1 MKNKRLIV
9 ILVTVVACLI
19 LLAFASPVFNK
30 VAEVISS
37 FAAGWGSISTTEE
50 VSETQITDENGIPYT
65 YPMFV
70 DDLEYLSAEEMIE
83 INEAYEAYLYERVYC
98 LYYNAYIHN
107 GAMSESEAQALAH
120 KEAEIE
126 VSDDDHRFFNENNI
140 RGYKYYGVFGEYV
153 VLVQQGNLAEYAEYA
168 FAEYIF
174 GYGSNATMLAYK
186 NGIVYELAKAY
197 EMGWLTDKDI
207 GDVYERYKAYDIFEK
222 EWLDN
227 MRNSKGKE
235 KNED

>member
-19 LLAFASPVFNK
+19 LLGFASPVFNK

-37 FAAGWGSISTTEE
+37 FAAGWESISTTEE

-83 INEAYEAYLYERVYC
+83 INEAYEAYLYERVYG

-186 NGIVYELAKAY
+186 NGIIYELAKAY

-222 EWLDN
+222 EMN
-227 MRNSKGKE
+227 IHG
-235 KNED
+235 

>member
-37 FAAGWGSISTTEE
+37 FAAGWGNISTTEE

-83 INEAYEAYLYERVYC
+83 INEAYEAYLYERVYG

-107 GAMSESEAQALAH
+107 GAMSESEVQALAH

-140 RGYKYYGVFGEYV
+140 RRYKYYGVFGEYV

-186 NGIVYELAKAY
+186 NGIIYELAKAY

-222 EWLDN
+222 EMN
-227 MRNSKGKE
+227 IHG
-235 KNED
+235 